1 MTTGKWMP
9 KRKKNAPAVNEVLIK
24 ALRTAWRT
32 LQARRPKEVS
42 MEHVRSHILIPGNEL
57 VDWLAAKMDDR
68 IQIKHAE
75 EWINT
80 WLAEQD
86 TEDGYFHPSIT

>member
-1 MTTGKWMP
+1 MDAKTQKEYPGGK
-9 KRKKNAPAVNEVLIK
+9 RRTYYTV

-32 LQARRPKEVS
+32 LQTRRPKEVS